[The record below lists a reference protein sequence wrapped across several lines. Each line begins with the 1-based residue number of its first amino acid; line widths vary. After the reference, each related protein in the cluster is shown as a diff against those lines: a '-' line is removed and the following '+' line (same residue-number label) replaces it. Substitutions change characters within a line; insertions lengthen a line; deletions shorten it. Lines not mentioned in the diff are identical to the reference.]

1 MSAFPLAL
9 NLSFICTGFGKLAG
23 FGPGRNP
30 TLPMTESHCE
40 QEKLPGGALLRTS
53 ASFAGVGFFGNRE
66 IECAEKLFG
75 PCAAACKKRKGTL
88 KSIH

>member
-30 TLPMTESHCE
+30 TLPMTESQCE
-40 QEKLPGGALLRTS
+40 QEKLPGGALLRTF
-53 ASFAGVGFFGNRE
+53 ASFAGVGFLVTERLNVLKNF
-66 IECAEKLFG
+66 LG
-75 PCAAACKKRKGTL
+75 PVQQLAKKKRKGL
-88 KSIH
+88 